1 MGARAIITAGASG
14 IGLTVAKRLVA
25 DGFKV
30 AICDVNRDALEQVKK
45 SVDLVFADVA
55 DVTDPEAM
63 NRFVADASIAMGGLD
78 TVIANAGIGGPT
90 ALLED
95 IAPNDWKTTL
105 SVNLDGQFNLLRS
118 AIPYLKSS
126 GSGSVVLMSSV
137 AGRLGYPM
145 RSPYAVAKW
154 GVIGL
159 KETLAMELGPFG
171 VTVNAILPGS
181 VSGERIERVL
191 RDKAT
196 ATGTTTE
203 EAYDSEVANVSM
215 HKMVEADEVAG
226 IIAFLTSAAGRS
238 ISGQSIG
245 ICGNYETLR

>member
-25 DGFKV
+25 GGFKV
-30 AICDVNRDALEQVKK
+30 AICDVDDDALEQATR
-45 SVDLVFADVA
+45 SVDIAFADVT

-63 NRFVADASIAMGGLD
+63 NRFVVSASKAMGGLD

-95 IAPNDWKTTL
+95 IEPDDWRMTL
-105 SVNLDGQFNLLRS
+105 SVNLDGQFNLLRA
-118 AIPYLKSS
+118 AIPHLKSN
-126 GSGSVVLMSSV
+126 GTGSVILMSSV

-159 KETLAMELGPFG
+159 KETLAMELGSYG

-181 VSGERIERVL
+181 VSGERMDRVI
-191 RDKAT
+191 RDKAA
-196 ATGTTTE
+196 ATGITTE
-203 EAYDSEVANVSM
+203 EVHASEVANVSM

-226 IIAFLTSAAGRS
+226 VIAFLTSAAGRS

-245 ICGNYETLR
+245 VCGNYETLR